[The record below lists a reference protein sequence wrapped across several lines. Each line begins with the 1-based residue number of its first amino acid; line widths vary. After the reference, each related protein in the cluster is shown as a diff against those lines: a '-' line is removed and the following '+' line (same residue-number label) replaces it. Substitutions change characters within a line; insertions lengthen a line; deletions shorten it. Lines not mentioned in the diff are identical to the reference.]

1 MPRCHWFRYGSST
14 SVVWMALTATLV
26 AQEPANQAAYIQL
39 YVPANAQVE
48 IDGARTS
55 STGEARR
62 FVSPPLTPGGNHV
75 YSVKLTWIVQGRI
88 LTLTRAV
95 RVQPGQETVLDLR
108 TEKPDDSTVRVIY
121 VPTPEEVVVKM
132 LEMAQLTKDDVV
144 YDLGCG
150 DGRIVVTAAKK
161 YGARGVGVDLDPQ
174 RIKES
179 LANVKK
185 EKVEDLVEIREG
197 DALKVE
203 DIGKATVVT
212 LYMLPEFNLR
222 LRPILE
228 KHLKPGTRIVAHDYG
243 VAGWKPVQGPIRFK
257 GPDREHYLY
266 LYQIAAPKKD
276 E

>member
-1 MPRCHWFRYGSST
+1 MLGIDRGGGMLAGCLLL
-14 SVVWMALTATLV
+14 ALTPCLFSQV
-26 AQEPANQAAYIQL
+26 PPKQAAYVQL
-39 YVPANAQVE
+39 FVPANARVE

-55 STGEARR
+55 STGDSRR
-62 FVSPPLTPGGNHV
+62 FVTPPLTPGGEYR
-75 YSVKLTWIVQGRI
+75 YSVKITWIIQG
-88 LTLTRAV
+88 LVHSLTREV
-95 RVQPGQETVLDLR
+95 RVRPGQETVLDLR
-108 TEKPDDSTVRVIY
+108 NEKPDDATVRVIY
-121 VPTPEEVVVKM
+121 VPTPEEVVAKM
-132 LEMAQLTKDDVV
+132 LELAKVTKDDVV

-150 DGRIVVTAAKK
+150 DGRIVVTAARK

-179 LANVKK
+179 LENVKK
-185 EKVEDLVEIREG
+185 TKVEELVEIREG

-228 KHLKPGTRIVAHDYG
+228 KNLKPGTRIVAHDYG
-243 VAGWKPVQGPIRFK
+243 IEGWKPMQGPIRFK
-257 GPDREHYLY
+257 GPDREHYLF